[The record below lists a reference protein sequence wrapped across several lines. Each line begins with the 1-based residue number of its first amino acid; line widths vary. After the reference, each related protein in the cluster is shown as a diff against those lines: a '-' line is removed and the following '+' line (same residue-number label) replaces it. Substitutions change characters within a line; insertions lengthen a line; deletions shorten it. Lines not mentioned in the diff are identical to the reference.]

1 MALDPRMLQAGVA
14 MGLGLLLF
22 IPTFNALNNSYVTD
36 VTPPPWVPTPK
47 EIPDNF
53 EPPEDWTPPEDWE
66 PPEGDYEIPEEWK
79 EKYKDKMPPGGKC
92 PAPAVR
98 PIQEVNATERLD
110 TANPSPVGGGPGDP
124 FRKTYRY
131 NVHETALAVRIYVN
145 LTGWRGTSFEAAV
158 AGPPNATAW
167 SDDETGPGYRTFL
180 SPNVPTS
187 SARFEYDSLTVEG
200 QKQVK
205 PGDYDLRVVAT
216 EPDGGDLRIEGYVA
230 LACGGMLAS

>member
-1 MALDPRMLQAGVA
+1 MIQAGVA

-36 VTPPPWVPTPK
+36 VAPPPWVPTPK

-79 EKYKDKMPPGGKC
+79 EKYKDKMPPGGRC
-92 PAPAVR
+92 PPPAVR
-98 PIQEVNATERLD
+98 PLQEVAFSRRLD
-110 TANPSPVGGGPGDP
+110 TADQSPVGGGPGDP
-124 FRKTYRY
+124 LDETFTY

-145 LTGWRGTSFEAAV
+145 LTNWRGTSFEADV
-158 AGPPNATAW
+158 SGPPNATGW
-167 SDDETGPGYRTFL
+167 SREESGPGYRSFL
-180 SPNVPTS
+180 SPSVSTTS
-187 SARFEYDSLTVEG
+187 VRFEYDSLTVEG

-205 PGDYDLRVVAT
+205 PGDYALRVVAT
-216 EPDGGDLRIEGYVA
+216 EPDGGELKIEGYVA
-230 LACGGMLAS
+230 LACGGMLA